1 MMITISNEPTFLFS
15 RVLHLILFKCEW
27 FLAQINQLRN
37 ELPNNSRKKHHL
49 RSICL
54 NSMKYIDELL
64 LLSQSSDQVRLEYL
78 AYCNLF
84 KGIVKNELK
93 EFSTAH
99 NSLEKSKII
108 IEELIKNPSNPNSI
122 LERKLNEIETIMRV
136 CQYSADMYDIVIERD
151 LNSDDFKMDQLTN
164 DLKKSEIKETVVTIK
179 FGSNTFK
186 LSPSILISDPIYK
199 KVQLSRKLLQS
210 TSSSSRSSNE
220 KNLLLQAAYFENR
233 HLSKIIKGQLTKKNK
248 NKNQHQKF
256 DCEKLLQIISRS
268 KGYAADPNYSKTID
282 LLCNLLK
289 SVKDCDPVGTLEAFE
304 LIKEN
309 KKCFEEYKKTFMR
322 LILKNQKLII
332 SNLPRAATSTEISH
346 PTFIC
351 AAPVP
356 PKPSFYDMAFDCL
369 TAMDPDLEHEHEIEI
384 ETASNPKAATS
395 LTNLLSSF
403 WGNKK

>member
-1 MMITISNEPTFLFS
+1 
-15 RVLHLILFKCEW
+15 
-27 FLAQINQLRN
+27 
-37 ELPNNSRKKHHL
+37 
-49 RSICL
+49 
-54 NSMKYIDELL
+54 MKYIDELL
-64 LLSQSSDQVRLEYL
+64 LLSQSSDRSSDQDRLEYL

-108 IEELIKNPSNPNSI
+108 IEELIKMMQNPSDSDSSSI

-151 LNSDDFKMDQLTN
+151 LNLDDFKMDQLTN

-186 LSPSILISDPIYK
+186 LSPLILISDPIYK

-210 TSSSSRSSNE
+210 TSSSRSSNE

-233 HLSKIIKGQLTKKNK
+233 HLSKIIKGQLSKKNK
-248 NKNQHQKF
+248 NQNQKF

-322 LILKNQKLII
+322 LILKNQKEIM
-332 SNLPRAATSTEISH
+332 SNLPRAAISTEITH

-369 TAMDPDLEHEHEIEI
+369 TAMDPDLEHEHEIE
-384 ETASNPKAATS
+384 TASNPKAATS